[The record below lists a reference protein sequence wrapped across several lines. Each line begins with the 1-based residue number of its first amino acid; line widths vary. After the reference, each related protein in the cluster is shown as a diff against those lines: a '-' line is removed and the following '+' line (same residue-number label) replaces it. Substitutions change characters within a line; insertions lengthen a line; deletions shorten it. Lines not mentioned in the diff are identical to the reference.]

1 MKFYSYLLIFSLFL
15 VSLVSDGQDLIPFE
29 NRGTGLWGF
38 RNQKTGNVVIEPKFD
53 FVSDFIDGQVWVRN
67 SEGTFLV
74 NNKGKILESI
84 TLVIPITLDYDL
96 VGFSSEG
103 LCSVRKGDDE
113 TGKWGFIDKTGT
125 EVIPLTWDYDFV
137 QGFNEGIMLGRGW
150 WEMGIHRQNRK
161 RSYSPNL

>member
-1 MKFYSYLLIFSLFL
+1 MKFYSHLLIFSLFL

-125 EVIPLTWDYDFV
+125 EVIPLGLYDGVNLDGFSEGLCWV
-137 QGFNEGIMLGRGW
+137 QKDGKYGFIGE
-150 WEMGIHRQNRK
+150 K
-161 RSYSPNL
+161 